1 MRQISPPFQPLWYE
15 SGMKKD
21 ELNYRKGILEK
32 KISWFEN
39 GIKSMEGKIKGDKK
53 YGRWVY
59 YNEDSSIKEEI
70 KH

>member
-1 MRQISPPFQPLWYE
+1 
-15 SGMKKD
+15 MKKD